1 MLLKDT
7 LLDAV
12 SEIIGSKD
20 ILLHH
25 TKAHVKPPGNGSPFP
40 MHQVS
45 SYVLLWSWSSYP
57 ESVAAS

>member
-1 MLLKDT
+1 MLLNEFLVTSVAQILQSD
-7 LLDAV
+7 
-12 SEIIGSKD
+12 D

-45 SYVLLWSWSSYP
+45 FQK
-57 ESVAAS
+57 